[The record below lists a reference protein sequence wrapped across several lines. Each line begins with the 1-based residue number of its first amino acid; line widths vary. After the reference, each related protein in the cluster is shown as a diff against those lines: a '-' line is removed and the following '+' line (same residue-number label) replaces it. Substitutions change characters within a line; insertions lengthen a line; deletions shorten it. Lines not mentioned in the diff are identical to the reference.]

1 MMVDKFVVTVVESVY
16 LIYMFFIYKTTYR
29 IQGAHFEKETQ
40 SLGSYFVHDTGRYEN
55 KICLFGKIMAILAI
69 ILAVVRLY
77 FLTYYP
83 EIKSRLVI
91 MTLGFDSLCL
101 FLAASMNLN
110 ALVYLL
116 PILVGEAYILFT
128 LT

>member
-1 MMVDKFVVTVVESVY
+1 MMVDKIIVTIAQSVY
-16 LIYMFFIYKTTYR
+16 LLYMYFIYKTTYSFN
-29 IQGAHFEKETQ
+29 GARLDKETQ

-55 KICLFGKIMAILAI
+55 KICFFGKIMAILAI

-83 EIKSRLVI
+83 EIKRRL
-91 MTLGFDSLCL
+91 TLLSFGFDSVCL
-101 FLAASMNLN
+101 FLAIIMNMN

-116 PILVGEAYILFT
+116 PVLVSEVYILFP